1 MSGPNHFRQHPLL
14 RPKAPER
21 PLVGLDVRG
30 HDHVHRLPQHPG
42 DGVGRGG
49 QLVPNLVKQPHD
61 RTLRSTAIL
70 LRVLLAG
77 RDKKVIDYIVRN
89 ERRLA
94 TLVRRLRLLLL
105 EVL

>member
-1 MSGPNHFRQHPLL
+1 MR
-14 RPKAPER
+14 
-21 PLVGLDVRG
+21 LDVRG

-49 QLVPNLVKQPHD
+49 QLVPNLVKQAHD
-61 RTLRSTAIL
+61 RTLAAIIL

-94 TLVRRLRLLLL
+94 TLVRRLRLLL